1 LEILVYY
8 PGMRRA
14 LKWLLIA
21 LLVLFLLMVCA
32 VWLLQR
38 WVASDDFRLRVQ
50 QQASLAVGLPVQ
62 LGALDVSLWP
72 LPSLVLAQLQVQTN
86 PPLTVER
93 IEVRPIWADL
103 LQGKLAPD
111 TLVVRRAVIPQKG
124 LDTLR
129 SAWAKRK
136 AAGPDK
142 AHDASR
148 DLPPPFLPRHLV
160 LDSLTWRDE
169 AGTPLIV
176 RADLALSPDSWPSQM
191 HAQIVQGR
199 LQGAK
204 LDLRREGQA
213 HAWGID
219 LQLAGGTGQGR
230 LELSPPSADGAIGL
244 KGELRLRDVEVSR
257 LTAAE
262 PTREAQAQQPL
273 SGLLES
279 STRWSTQAASP
290 SGLAAALQTSSSFT
304 VRQAVVHGIDLV
316 QAVRTLGK
324 SHAGQTPLD
333 TLTGEVNSRGKA
345 LQIKHLVARSGVLGA
360 EGHVAIAP
368 DQSLDGALNVAL
380 ADAVAVPLSLGGTV
394 QAPKVT
400 LAREVLT
407 RQLEQAVPSRGEL
420 EEKARQGLQ
429 RWLGR

>member
-1 LEILVYY
+1 
-8 PGMRRA
+8 MRRA

-111 TLVVRRAVIPQKG
+111 TLVVRRAVISQMG

-169 AGTPLIV
+169 AGTLLIV

-279 STRWSTQAASP
+279 STRWSTQAAAP

-304 VRQAVVHGIDLV
+304 VRQAVV
-316 QAVRTLGK
+316 
-324 SHAGQTPLD
+324 
-333 TLTGEVNSRGKA
+333 TGEVNSRGKA

-400 LAREVLT
+400 LAREALT